1 MCKKCKKAFRKD
13 INEHFEEAD
22 EYCPNC
28 DNHFMPEAKTPETE
42 GKLIFDIKMEKGH
55 ENHIVR
61 DDREKE
67 RGKTLQEAIWTAVD
81 SDESDEDFK
90 I

>member
-1 MCKKCKKAFRKD
+1 MCKKCKKAFRKEIGD
-13 INEHFEEAD
+13 FEEAD

-42 GKLIFDIKMEKGH
+42 GKLIIDFKMEKGH
-55 ENHIVR
+55 ENRVVE
-61 DDREKE
+61 DGREKQ
-67 RGKTLQEAIWTAVD
+67 RGRTLQEAIWTAAD
-81 SDESDEDFK
+81 SDESDDDFK